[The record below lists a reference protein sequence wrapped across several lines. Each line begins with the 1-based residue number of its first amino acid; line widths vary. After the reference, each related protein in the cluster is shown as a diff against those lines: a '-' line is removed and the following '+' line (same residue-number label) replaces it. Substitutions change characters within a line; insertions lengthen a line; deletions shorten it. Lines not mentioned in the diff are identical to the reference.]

1 MARPKLSE
9 ALRDLNTVLTSLDA
23 RVEAV
28 GANIG
33 AMTDP
38 IVEATRK
45 WKDYASSVE
54 ETVDSTED
62 MLALQKQLTSQAI
75 KLKRVQIDD
84 LKNTESMT
92 KALKAMAEGYAK
104 LSNSPLV
111 SKKQQD
117 DALARLGKV
126 NALIG
131 KMGGTIDASLVS
143 EFEAFVGGI
152 KEAQRELEKLDF
164 AKPISGMDRLGKA
177 FDGMVKGL
185 TVLDNHGFKGMFGR
199 IQTMRNNIS
208 KMQEDFEKMG
218 KQKTENLVKRGVIS
232 QSMADQMADPR
243 TRRAGVGQL
252 ASSYAASGDQA
263 GMLRMLSGK
272 TGMVGG
278 MDRWLIKRALGAAA
292 GGGGGVMGR
301 IGGSLLGAGGGSVM
315 GGMGAMAM
323 RAAGPISAITAV
335 LELLQ
340 QGTDRNKSVYEK
352 LGKGGLVGSG
362 STKDAYQEW
371 NNSLTSKGTG
381 FGSGTGTFYGINFEK
396 ALDIMKEVVESGQ
409 TIGGMS
415 KGRNID
421 QVIGGGRATDVYS
434 GVMRNAA
441 IFGKSSGMGETEAA
455 QNTMKFMH
463 EFNLSMGEVEDMF
476 INIGKATKVTG
487 ISTTKYLNLIDG
499 ITGQFDKMNKSL
511 NYTVGLLN
519 TLGRNAK
526 YTAEDIQGMVKG
538 LMGEK
543 KDLTLSTFAY
553 QQMGG
558 EGRKNYANA
567 LQGTAD
573 KTANE
578 VAKALGI
585 SPEEAAKLN
594 DNDLLN
600 SVKPGEKDQQ
610 ALVNRYI
617 QERLRARA
625 TKANVNNPL
634 GMASVDMNLGENA
647 QASVVKNLSLLQT
660 TMRESGGGGLL
671 NLMGNSKGAM
681 SAKSNLA
688 SSPVLAEMSKVLGV
702 DAPSALR
709 YMDKAMN
716 QMSGQFNVASGTGEE
731 AALAQQKLG
740 LSPAQVAALQEQTK
754 GGVSAEK
761 TQVFKDWFEHS
772 GIAGMGEVITEEMRT
787 EAKDKAEEN
796 QRFITGPMDYIK
808 KALAALV
815 DNLIKLLTTI
825 VNWANFSMFETD
837 AAKQAKN
844 EESARGFANNGTT
857 LAGAQRGAGIMKGTG
872 MELYGQRMV
881 QATQLVAE
889 NGKLVNTGTQNDI
902 RGVLSNFQLD
912 AEAMAN
918 MTPEQKA
925 EYVRKNAV
933 RIHAD
938 QMALEKAF
946 AQAKED
952 QKTNLKGANGVTGT
966 EIGAVSTDTY
976 KAPGTTPTPPP
987 AIKPTPSA
995 TPAAT
1000 PTGPDYSRFTSAYPV
1015 GPTTGGGN
1023 TFINLSPT
1031 VKQFPMDQSTI
1042 APKANASKEK
1052 P

>member
-1 MARPKLSE
+1 MARPRLSE
-9 ALRDLNTVLTSLDA
+9 ALRDLNTVLSSLDA

-28 GANIG
+28 GTNIG

-45 WKDYASSVE
+45 WKEYASSVE

-62 MLALQKQLTSQAI
+62 MLALQKQLTSQAL
-75 KLKRVQIDD
+75 KLKRVQVDD
-84 LKNTESMT
+84 LKNTESMK
-92 KALKAMAEGYAK
+92 KALEAMKEGYQK
-104 LSNSPLV
+104 LANSPLV

-126 NALIG
+126 DALIG
-131 KMGGTIDASLVS
+131 KMGGTIDDSLVA
-143 EFEAFVGGI
+143 EFAAFVGGI

-164 AKPISGMDRLGKA
+164 AKPISGVDKLGRA
-177 FDGMVKGL
+177 FDGMIKGL

-199 IQTMRNNIS
+199 IQTMRSSIA

-218 KQKTENLVKRGVIS
+218 KQKVENLVKRGVIS
-232 QSMADQMADPR
+232 QSMADQMADHR

-278 MDRWLIKRALGAAA
+278 VDRWLTRRALGSAAA
-292 GGGGGVMGR
+292 GGGGLVGR
-301 IGGSLLGAGGGSVM
+301 IGGSLMGAGGGSVM
-315 GGMGAMAM
+315 SGMGAMAM
-323 RAAGPISAITAV
+323 RAAGPLSAISAV

-340 QGTDRNKSVYEK
+340 QGTDRNKSIYEK
-352 LGKGGLVGSG
+352 LGRGGLVGSG
-362 STKDAYQEW
+362 STRDAYQEW
-371 NNSLTSKGTG
+371 SGALTSKGTG

-396 ALDIMKEVVESGQ
+396 ALDVMKEVVESGQ

-441 IFGKSSGMGETEAA
+441 IFGKASGMGETEAA
-455 QNTMKFMH
+455 QNSMKFMH

-538 LMGEK
+538 MMGEK

-600 SVKPGEKDQQ
+600 AVKPGEKDQQ

-625 TKANVNNPL
+625 TKANINNPL
-634 GMASVDMNLGENA
+634 GMASVDMNLGDNA
-647 QASVVKNLSLLQT
+647 QASMVKNLSLLQT
-660 TMRESGGGGLL
+660 TMKESGGGGLL
-671 NLMGNSKGAM
+671 NLMGNSKSAM

-716 QMSGQFNVASGTGEE
+716 QMSGQFNVASGTDDE
-731 AALAQQKLG
+731 ALLAQQKLG
-740 LSPAQVAALQEQTK
+740 LSPAQITALQEQTK
-754 GGVSAEK
+754 GGISADK

-815 DNLIKLLTTI
+815 DNMIKMLTTL

-844 EESARGFANNGTT
+844 EESAKGFLNNGVT
-857 LAGAQRGAGIMKGTG
+857 LAGAQQGASIMKGTG
-872 MELYGQRMV
+872 MEAYGKHV
-881 QATQLVAE
+881 VSAIQLVA
-889 NGKLVNTGTQNDI
+889 NDGDLISTGTQESI
-902 RGVLSNFQLD
+902 RTVLTAFQKD
-912 AEAMAN
+912 TNAMAG
-918 MTPEQKA
+918 MTPEEKETYYNTHRARIQANYSTLMQAVSKA
-925 EYVRKNAV
+925 QE
-933 RIHAD
+933 
-938 QMALEKAF
+938 EKADF
-946 AQAKED
+946 
-952 QKTNLKGANGVTGT
+952 KGTRVKGT
-966 EIGAVSTDTY
+966 RIGGAATDNY
-976 KAPGTTPTPPP
+976 TPPG
-987 AIKPTPSA
+987 
-995 TPAAT
+995 AT
-1000 PTGPDYSRFTSAYPV
+1000 PTLPPSGVTPAKLITPLLASTPSGAQSTNGSGSRGDTYI
-1015 GPTTGGGN
+1015 T
-1023 TFINLSPT
+1023 NLSPSVRQYKLDLSAHRPVNT
-1031 VKQFPMDQSTI
+1031 SNESL
-1042 APKANASKEK
+1042 KAH
-1052 P
+1052 